1 MASLFFFL
9 SSDPDEPK
17 HTPHKQQIHM
27 LSPAK
32 TLNQTSHPLSVVSL
46 SPLCLPLHSLLDHPT
61 VVCCSAGPAEEA
73 TPTPKLLSP
82 FSLSHA
88 NTHRVKVRREY
99 RRGPFPSISV
109 HSPNNHPQR
118 RRTVS
123 DALCAIA
130 HKKKKNCTKEENK
143 KREDECRW
151 GGGWRGDRDDDRMR
165 GREKCVWEGK
175 KNTHCGMAGLKDAH
189 VGCCSRSPASAAA
202 CPGCAVHRREPA
214 QEGGG
219 EVGQSEGGWGWWCKK
234 LSIIQEPAALHVTA
248 DTVYYSSGLFRDR
261 PRPETPRWP
270 DVIVP
275 AHPRDLHWSNHD
287 TRIIATVCPH

>member
-1 MASLFFFL
+1 MSKDTLNLNILQHGKPSFHPLFKQDRYLSLWHHCFFL

-17 HTPHKQQIHM
+17 HTPHKQQMHM

-109 HSPNNHPQR
+109 HSPNIILNGGARFPTR
-118 RRTVS
+118 YAPS
-123 DALCAIA
+123 LI
-130 HKKKKNCTKEENK
+130 KKKKTAQRRKTKKGRMSVGGEGVGGVIAMTTGWEEEK
-143 KREDECRW
+143 SAC
-151 GGGWRGDRDDDRMR
+151 
-165 GREKCVWEGK
+165 GREKKHSLWHGRIKGCPRRMLQSV
-175 KNTHCGMAGLKDAH
+175 TSISSSMSGLR
-189 VGCCSRSPASAAA
+189 GASAGASA
-202 CPGCAVHRREPA
+202 GGR
-214 QEGGG
+214 GGG
-219 EVGQSEGGWGWWCKK
+219 RAIWGRVR
-234 LSIIQEPAALHVTA
+234 LMM
-248 DTVYYSSGLFRDR
+248 
-261 PRPETPRWP
+261 
-270 DVIVP
+270 
-275 AHPRDLHWSNHD
+275 
-287 TRIIATVCPH
+287 